1 MARVEDVDRRGRSVR
16 LERLGSSH
24 AGAILAGQDR
34 ALAREVFGRRWEPA
48 ELAEF
53 LERAERWSMDGPVRE
68 FAACQVGGGNADI
81 DACTG
86 MNAGTGAGTG
96 ADAGTDARACSA
108 RGEIVGGGGL
118 HLLGPGLERGQA
130 DMSYWVL
137 APQRRHGWGAAIARA
152 LRDTA
157 RSDPRICT
165 LVLRIPPENVA
176 SQHVA
181 RGAGARP
188 TGRSE
193 RHPGDASRRVER
205 WELDLDDEPDFDL
218 DVDLDLD
225 LDPDRGLDLD
235 DREAG
240 TARLRWHDDPSDR
253 P

>member
-16 LERLGSSH
+16 LERLERSH

-34 ALAREVFGRRWEPA
+34 VLAREVFGCRWELA

-53 LERAERWSMDGPVRE
+53 LERAERWSTDGPVRE
-68 FAACQVGGGNADI
+68 FAARQVAGGDVDI
-81 DACTG
+81 DTGPG
-86 MNAGTGAGTG
+86 MNAGTG
-96 ADAGTDARACSA
+96 ADAGTDAHPRSAC
-108 RGEIVGGGGL
+108 GEIVGGGGL

-137 APQRRHGWGAAIARA
+137 APHRRHGWGAAIARA

-165 LVLRIPPENVA
+165 LVLRIAPENVA

-181 RGAGARP
+181 RGAGAWP

-225 LDPDRGLDLD
+225 PDRDLDLD